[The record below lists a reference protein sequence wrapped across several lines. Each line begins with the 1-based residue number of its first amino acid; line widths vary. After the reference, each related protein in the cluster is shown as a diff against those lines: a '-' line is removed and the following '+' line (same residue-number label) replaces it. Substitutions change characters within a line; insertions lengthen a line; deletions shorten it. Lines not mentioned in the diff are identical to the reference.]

1 MATFLLEVGTEE
13 LPARF
18 VDSALSQWRSRI
30 PDGLREHHLNSEAIA
45 YYGTPRRLAVMI
57 SGLPERQPDQTV
69 EYKGPS
75 VLAGFKDGE
84 PTKAA
89 MGFAR
94 SRGVGVDAFEIRTT
108 DKGEFIFVTQTIS
121 GKPTLEIL
129 PDLALQWVLGIE
141 GPRMMRWGNGDLRFS
156 RPIHHLVA
164 LWNDEIVPLT
174 LDTGAIT
181 LTSGRTGQGHRVL
194 HPEPV
199 QIPHA
204 EAYLDCL
211 RQAAIEPDPAVRQ
224 REIQEQVIA
233 QAAQVKGWAEIYPD
247 LLQEV
252 VQLVEWPSAVL
263 GQFDAEFLTLP
274 PAVITMVMISHQRYF
289 PVWKNQDAQELLPYF
304 ITISNGDPAKADIIA
319 AGNARVIRAR
329 LADGQFFY
337 QADLAKPLVEYLPK
351 LETVTFQEALGSM
364 RAKVD
369 RIVAIATHLS
379 TQLKLKKAESALVQR
394 AALLCKADL
403 VTQMVGEFPELQ
415 GVMGETYARASQ
427 EPEAVA
433 RAISEHYLPKGA
445 GDQLPQTL
453 TGQIVG
459 IADRVDTL
467 VCIFGLN
474 LLPTGSSDPFALR
487 RAANAILSLI
497 WQAKLNLD
505 LGAVLDQAV
514 ENFVEFYPQAQ
525 PQLRQNLQEFM
536 MQRIRS
542 LLEERQIDYDLIN
555 AVLGEND
562 PEYTERALRNCGDV
576 CDRAQFLQ
584 SIRGDGRLDTIY
596 ETVNRASRLAAQ
608 GQLPTT
614 VLDPSPVIQPDL
626 FQKSSEKAFWEG
638 LKQLAKQLKGK
649 TPNYDQLV
657 TALQTIAPTVS
668 NFFDGPES
676 VMVMDADAAIQTNRL
691 NLLGVLRNYSRQLA
705 DFGAIVKS

>member
-18 VDSALSQWRSRI
+18 VDAALSQWRSRI
-30 PDGLREHHLNSEAIA
+30 PDSLREQHLNSENIA

-57 SGLPERQPDQTV
+57 SGLPERQPDQIV

-75 VLAGFKDGE
+75 VQAGFKDGE

-89 MGFAR
+89 LGFAR
-94 SRGVGVDAFEIRTT
+94 SRGVEIDAFEIRAT
-108 DKGEFIFVTQTIS
+108 DKGEFIFVTQTVS

-129 PDLALQWVLGIE
+129 PELALQWLLNIE
-141 GPRMMRWGNGDLRFS
+141 GPRMMRWGSGDLRFS
-156 RPIHHLVA
+156 RPIHHIVA
-164 LWNDEIVPLT
+164 LWDAEIVPLT
-174 LDTGAIT
+174 LDTGDVIV
-181 LTSGRTGQGHRVL
+181 TSGRISTGHRIL
-194 HPEPV
+194 HPDPV
-199 QIPHA
+199 EIPQA
-204 EAYLDCL
+204 AAYLDCL
-211 RQAAIEPDPAVRQ
+211 RQASIEPDPVVRQ
-224 REIQEQVIA
+224 ARIQEQVTA
-233 QAAQVKGWAEIYPD
+233 QAAQVKGWAEVYPD

-252 VQLVEWPSAVL
+252 VQLVEWPTAVL
-263 GQFDAEFLTLP
+263 GQFDTEFLNLP

-289 PVWKNQDAQELLPYF
+289 PVWKNQTAQALLPYF
-304 ITISNGDPAKADIIA
+304 ITIANGDPAKAEIIA

-337 QADLAKPLVEYLPK
+337 QADLAKPLADYLPK

-369 RIVAIATHLS
+369 RIVAIATHLCS
-379 TQLKLKKAESALVQR
+379 QLKLKKAESALIQR

-433 RAISEHYLPKGA
+433 QAIAEHYWPKGA

-453 TGQIVG
+453 TGQVVS
-459 IADRVDTL
+459 IADRIDTL

-487 RAANAILSLI
+487 RAANAILNLT
-497 WQAKLNLD
+497 WEAKLHFD
-505 LGAVLDQAV
+505 LWATLEQAV
-514 ENFVEFYPQAQ
+514 ENFTQNYPQA
-525 PQLRQNLQEFM
+525 PANLRQNLQEFL
-536 MQRIRS
+536 MQRLRS

-562 PEYTERALRNCGDV
+562 PEYTERALRNSLDV

-584 SIRGDGRLDTIY
+584 TIRSDGRLDTIY

-608 GQLPTT
+608 GNLPTT
-614 VLDPSPVIQPDL
+614 ALNPTQVIQAKL
-626 FQKSSEKAFWEG
+626 FQKSSEQALLDG
-638 LKQLAKQLKGK
+638 LKQLSQQLSGK
-649 TPNYDQLV
+649 TPNYEQLV

-676 VMVMDADAAIQTNRL
+676 VMVMDSDPAIKTNRL
-691 NLLGVLRNYSRQLA
+691 NLLGILRNYTRQLA
-705 DFGAIVKS
+705 DFSAIVKG